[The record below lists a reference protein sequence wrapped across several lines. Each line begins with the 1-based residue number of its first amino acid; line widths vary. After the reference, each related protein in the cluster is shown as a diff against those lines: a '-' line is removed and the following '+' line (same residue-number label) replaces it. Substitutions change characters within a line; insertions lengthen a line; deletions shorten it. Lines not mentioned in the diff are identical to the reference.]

1 MFSIN
6 SFNTKMIRFFF
17 SFLISLTVWLFTGN
31 LLSAQQLSDY
41 IRLKPADG
49 SASRYEGSGSRYLEI
64 SSDVDSTWWR
74 WKDRGYNFG
83 FDKRVTPMYTTVDG
97 ILSTPYMIQ
106 VRGNDEERNKKRWG
120 FHVFEGYAR
129 DDRSR
134 ITMLVNKHVEE
145 TRPVAELYY
154 YGTVYNH
161 SNEAYNWFRIGSDV
175 RQHSYMFGRDKAIF
189 YGSLRLTNALT
200 LGRIGS
206 SDLVTTPSEKDAE
219 TNYAE
224 DAKYVNYRE
233 LKEGGDGTIFYDKDR
248 DIVVIKIKGK
258 WMKVAVEALPEGVE
272 YPF

>member
-1 MFSIN
+1 M
-6 SFNTKMIRFFF
+6 MRFDY
-17 SFLISLTVWLFTGN
+17 SFLTGLVVWLFTGT
-31 LLSAQQLSDY
+31 LLPAQELSKY
-41 IRLKPADG
+41 VRLKPASDG
-49 SASRYEGSGSRYLEI
+49 SASRYLEI

-175 RQHSYMFGRDKAIF
+175 RQHSYLFGRDKAIF

-206 SDLVTTPSEKDAE
+206 NDLVATPSEKDAE
-219 TNYAE
+219 VNYEE

>member
-1 MFSIN
+1 MTRLYS
-6 SFNTKMIRFFF
+6 SFFIGFTA
-17 SFLISLTVWLFTGN
+17 WLFTGN
-31 LLSAQQLSDY
+31 LLSAQELSGY
-41 IRLKPADG
+41 IRLKPASDVAKG
-49 SASRYEGSGSRYLEI
+49 RYLEI

-106 VRGNDEERNKKRWG
+106 VRGNEEERNKKRWG

-154 YGTVYNH
+154 YGTVYDH

-233 LKEGGDGTIFYDKDR
+233 LKEGGDGTVFYDRDR